1 MLCIAYFIKDI
12 ITEPI
17 RLYLSL
23 MMVLAVLLY
32 LNLCARTFIS
42 VSNLSLDSASI
53 DVKIWMLNLWLDNVE
68 HLDMSKAVLKHGEA

>member
-1 MLCIAYFIKDI
+1 MLCIAYFIKDF
-12 ITEPI
+12 ITKPI

-23 MMVLAVLLY
+23 MIVLAVLLY